1 MFDPKREAE
10 FQVPAA
16 RPNNPEDETTLEQ
29 TPQTQTEAGSSV
41 GGVMSA
47 RLHLVMVGET
57 GAHVDGLEIEH
68 TCFTTAVRP
77 CSKRHV
83 QKRGKINPSH
93 HQPRKQR
100 AAGQSAT
107 NYKHIQTGN
116 VNATGSLPDSRS
128 SIGDQQNGCN
138 QTAKLPNL
146 GLSSPLAV
154 GQSTTHQIQK
164 HGPRRDHVEGLNS
177 KNSYKRYSKH
187 ASLKYRSHGQ
197 VRCADAY
204 PNGLAQVPSDILT
217 PDRAINA
224 QVASSINSANLTIIP
239 QMTETNQIG
248 N

>member
-138 QTAKLPNL
+138 QAAKLPNSVL
-146 GLSSPLAV
+146 PPTLAV
-154 GQSTTHQIQK
+154 AQCTTQQIEQR
-164 HGPRRDHVEGLNS
+164 GPL
-177 KNSYKRYSKH
+177 
-187 ASLKYRSHGQ
+187 L
-197 VRCADAY
+197 
-204 PNGLAQVPSDILT
+204 
-217 PDRAINA
+217 
-224 QVASSINSANLTIIP
+224 
-239 QMTETNQIG
+239 ETCESM
-248 N
+248 